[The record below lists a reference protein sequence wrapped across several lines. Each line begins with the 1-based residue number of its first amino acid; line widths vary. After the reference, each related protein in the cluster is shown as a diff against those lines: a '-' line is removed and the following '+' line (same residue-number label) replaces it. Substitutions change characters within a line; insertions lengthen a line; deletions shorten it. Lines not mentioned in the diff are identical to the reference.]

1 MKRSVSILTV
11 IMLSAPIISLAQT
24 SELAAYLGLE
34 SAYPQPVNYAEPILD
49 STNNTAVFTA
59 YQVDNIVATQGVI
72 SFYAGNV
79 MFALR
84 LSDGTISFNG
94 GTFYRPGQTTV
105 NNTPTGS
112 ALPSEALMLIQTL
125 DVTGDELLNIGGGLL
140 GDEGLLANTTL
151 EDLRSAV
158 ETRINTALAELTSAI
173 EALNQPSNTVFDD
186 AVVAGELDG
195 LSLENLLMA
204 AVPALAVPAITPQ
217 IDIAL
222 SVEGA
227 WEWSIQGGSIGS
239 AAIFNI
245 DGNTNPIIDQLRG
258 EALSESAG
266 GPGNLA
272 LVFDLAAKTRSI
284 RVSTLR
290 DNGLGS
296 LVADDQVDVEP
307 VGGVTGF
314 TSVPF
319 NTDALRLAFEV
330 GNTDYAGPLGSSAVN
345 LNGYLENNAPTDT
358 RPFEQ
363 DLALAILHDP
373 RDIDPAQPPDPFG
386 VFDSGVQIVSLT
398 DGIYDDDP
406 SRLPMSKQ
414 TSGLFAGTQAFAPIQ
429 NDFNDRFA
437 VSNVMECGSYR

>member
-1 MKRSVSILTV
+1 MKFSVSILIV
-11 IMLSAPIISLAQT
+11 ILLSAPMVSQAQT
-24 SELAAYLGLE
+24 ADLAAYLGLD

-79 MFALR
+79 MLSLR
-84 LSDGTISFNG
+84 LSDGAISFNG
-94 GTFYRPGQTTV
+94 RTFYRPGQMTV
-105 NNTPTGS
+105 NNEPTGY
-112 ALPSEALMLIQTL
+112 ALAADTQVLLQTL

-158 ETRINTALAELTSAI
+158 KTRINAALAELTSAI
-173 EALNQPSNTVFDD
+173 EALTQPSNTVFDD
-186 AVVAGELDG
+186 AVAVGEIDG
-195 LSLENLLMA
+195 LSLENTLMA

-217 IDIAL
+217 IDITL
-222 SVEGA
+222 SAEGA

-258 EALSESAG
+258 EALNESAG

-272 LVFDLAAKTRSI
+272 LKLDLAAQTRSI

-290 DNGLGS
+290 DNGTGN

-307 VGGVTGF
+307 VAGVTGF
-314 TSVPF
+314 TSAPF

-345 LNGYLENNAPTDT
+345 LNGYLENNDPTDT

-363 DLALAILHDP
+363 DGALAIFHDP
-373 RDIDPAQPPDPFG
+373 RDIDPALPPDPYG
-386 VFDSGVQIVSLT
+386 VFDSGVQIVALT
-398 DGIYDDDP
+398 VGVYDDDP
-406 SRLPMSKQ
+406 SRLPFSEQ
-414 TSGLFAGTQAFAPIQ
+414 TAGLFAGTQAFAPVQ
-429 NDFNDRFA
+429 NDFNNRFA
-437 VSNVMECGSYR
+437 VSNIMECDTYR